1 MNYFVLLLALL
12 SDLPNEPTQAC
23 EATTAM
29 VERAKRIRYPVVE
42 LRADAW
48 GAVIVEFK
56 ILPSGTTTDLEPVHS
71 SSSVFERAA
80 IMMVSESRF
89 SKRDDACLF
98 SLLIEFTMKERV
110 WSTEILPAP
119 ENLEKFYEEV
129 QLKHKL
135 VYGR

>member
-1 MNYFVLLLALL
+1 MNYFVLLLALF
-12 SDLPNEPTQAC
+12 SDLPNEPIQAC

-29 VERAKRIRYPVVE
+29 VERVKSIRYPVVE

-48 GAVIVEFK
+48 GAVVVKFK
-56 ILPSGTTTDLEPVHS
+56 ILPGGTTTELEPVHS
-71 SSSVFERAA
+71 SLSVFEHAA

-89 SKRDDACLF
+89 SRRDDACLF

-110 WSTEILPAP
+110 WSTEVLPAP
-119 ENLEKFYEEV
+119 ENREKFYEKV
-129 QLKHKL
+129 KLKHQL